1 MQKCTSNKGADL
13 DHSKGPAHSSGWG
26 CGLCLGP
33 GSAAYFLGQVAES
46 LCALI
51 VSSVKWT

>member
-51 VSSVKWT
+51 VSSVK